1 MIGTSEI
8 TITNNISFLPAVQ
21 AYAEEVA
28 KQCGFG
34 ENDRAMILL
43 ALEEAVTNVIKHA
56 FEDGEKQT
64 FKIIFEPSSTYLTII
79 VKDKGL
85 PYAPSLVPEFNIDKD
100 LMQESLSGL
109 GSLLMKKSVD
119 EVSFHNL
126 GREGKELHLTKYF
139 PFKNIT
145 EYKGAG
151 EMEVFSQTTEAA
163 APESGEIKAE
173 IRLMNPQE
181 ALEVSQLFY
190 RCYGYTY
197 SIDAIYYPDKLA
209 QLITEGR
216 IISAVTVTDTNEIVG
231 HVGLVRPDAHSRV
244 AEAGMA
250 ATKPTFRG
258 FGSMKKMVY
267 FLMDVAKKVGLEGLY
282 GKAISYHTYSQKTG
296 YACGYRDCAIALGVI
311 PSDRV
316 YKGIMDSVPQR
327 GTVVYSFI
335 PLTDIKPAVI
345 YAPLKHLPFIESIY
359 RNLNLAVS
367 LEAPEKD
374 KSYITEEKCIVKTE
388 FLPAFNRADVEII
401 QYGEDVLE
409 VTSKVMKDL
418 LKKKLDQISLYLNLE
433 HPATAN
439 LCEEF
444 EKMGFFIAG
453 AIPLLHF
460 DHTLILQYLNNIS
473 LDYSTIQ
480 LNSDFAKNMLNY
492 IKQNDPNA

>member
-1 MIGTSEI
+1 MLGKSEI
-8 TITNNISFLPAVQ
+8 SITNDISHLPAVQ

-28 KQCGFG
+28 KQCGFN

-43 ALEEAVTNVIKHA
+43 ALEEAIVNVIEHA
-56 FEDGEKQT
+56 FEDGEKAT
-64 FKIIFEPSSTYLTII
+64 FKIIFEPKSTCLTII

-85 PYAPSLVPEFNIDKD
+85 PYAPNLVPEFNINNDI
-100 LMQESLSGL
+100 MQESPSGL

-145 EYKGAG
+145 EYQIPEGIEAFPQTVEPAAFPSK
-151 EMEVFSQTTEAA
+151 EV
-163 APESGEIKAE
+163 KAE
-173 IRLMNPQE
+173 IRLMHPEE
-181 ALEVSQLFY
+181 AVEVSQLFY

-197 SIDAIYYPDKLA
+197 SIDAIYYPDKLV
-209 QLITEGR
+209 QLIKEGK
-216 IISAVTVTDTNEIVG
+216 IISAVTVTDENEIVG
-231 HVGLVRPDAHSRV
+231 HVGLVRSDADSKV

-258 FGSMKKMVY
+258 FGSMKKLVY
-267 FLMDVAKKVGLEGLY
+267 FLMDEAKKVGLQGLY

-327 GTVVYSFI
+327 GSVVYSFI
-335 PLTDIKPAVI
+335 PLVDLKPATI
-345 YAPLKHLPFIESIY
+345 YAPSHHLSIIEEIY
-359 RNLNLAVS
+359 KNLH
-367 LEAPEKD
+367 LEVHFGAPEKD
-374 KSYITEEKCIVKTE
+374 VSDNIDERCTIKTE
-388 FLPAFNRADVEII
+388 LLPAFNRADIEVIH
-401 QYGEDVLE
+401 YGTNVIGE
-409 VTSKVMKDL
+409 TTRVMKDL
-418 LKKKLDQISLYLNLE
+418 LKKKVDQISLYLNLE

-439 LCEEF
+439 LCAEF
-444 EKMGFFIAG
+444 ERLGFFFAG
-453 AIPLLHF
+453 VVPLIHF
-460 DHTLILQYLNNIS
+460 EHTLILQYLNNIA

-492 IKQNDPNA
+492 IKQQDPNI

>member
-1 MIGTSEI
+1 MLAKSEI
-8 TITNNISFLPAVQ
+8 SITNDISHLPAVQ

-43 ALEEAVTNVIKHA
+43 ALEEAIVNVIEHA
-56 FEDGEKQT
+56 FEDGEKAT
-64 FKIIFEPSSTYLTII
+64 FKIIFEPKSTYLTII

-85 PYAPSLVPEFNIDKD
+85 PYAPNLIPEFNINKD
-100 LMQESLSGL
+100 IMQEPLSGL

-145 EYKGAG
+145 EY
-151 EMEVFSQTTEAA
+151 QTPEGIEAFPQTVEPA
-163 APESGEIKAE
+163 AFPPKEIKTE
-173 IRLMNPQE
+173 IRLMRPEE
-181 ALEVSQLFY
+181 AIEVSQLFY

-197 SIDAIYYPDKLA
+197 SIDAIYYPDRLV
-209 QLITEGR
+209 QLIKEGKV
-216 IISAVTVTDTNEIVG
+216 ISAVTVTDENEIVG
-231 HVGLVRPDAHSRV
+231 HVGLVRSDASSKV

-258 FGSMKKMVY
+258 FGSMKKLVY
-267 FLMDVAKKVGLEGLY
+267 FLMDEAKKIGLQGLY

-311 PSDRV
+311 PADRV

-327 GTVVYSFI
+327 GSVVYSFI
-335 PLTDIKPAVI
+335 PLVNIKPAVL
-345 YAPLKHLPFIESIY
+345 YAPLKHLHFIESIY
-359 RNLNLAVS
+359 KNLNLDVS
-367 LEAPEKD
+367 IEVPEKD
-374 KSYITEEKCIVKTE
+374 KSYITDEKCTVKTE
-388 FLPAFNRADVEII
+388 FLPAFNRADVELI
-401 QYGEDVLE
+401 QYGADVLE
-409 VTSKVMKDL
+409 VTTKVMKDL

-480 LNSDFAKNMLNY
+480 LNSDFAKNMLKY
-492 IKQNDPNA
+492 IKQQDPNV